1 LDFCCSFQLS
11 DHFVNPLLGI
21 PAGTSAHV
29 TQNLPGTHVDTF
41 MALPI
46 LGITNLVKVWTFF
59 G

>member
-1 LDFCCSFQLS
+1 LS